1 MLNKEWVET
10 HPETEADT
18 MLTVGRIVRIAR
30 FVSEYTEELVES
42 HGLSRAEF
50 EILGK
55 LRGMSKSSRAT
66 DLSQMT
72 KASGAAITKRL
83 DKLSSMGLVM
93 REALPRDRRVVLV
106 SLTDDGRKIVDDV
119 MPIVLKAERMW
130 LSALDEDEIE
140 VLEPILEKMLRFV
153 EPTRYR

>member
-1 MLNKEWVET
+1 MLNKEWTET
-10 HPETEADT
+10 SPDLNTDS
-18 MLTVGRIVRIAR
+18 MLSIGRIVRIAR

-42 HGLSRAEF
+42 HGVSRAEF

-55 LRGMSKSSRAT
+55 LRGMTRSSRAT

-83 DKLSSMGLVM
+83 DKLSSMGLVV

-106 SLTDDGRKIVDDV
+106 SLTDEGKRVADEI
-119 MPIVLKAERMW
+119 MPLVIEAERAW
-130 LSALDEDEIE
+130 LE
-140 VLEPILEKMLRFV
+140 VLEAEEISVLEGILEKLIRAL
-153 EPTRYR
+153 EPARYR